1 MRISKILN
9 NNSVVALDD
18 NHQETVLIGK
28 GLAFNKKV
36 GDPVNVAAIQKK
48 FCLSSQTLNTKFQEI
63 LVSLPLE
70 EVSVVSKIVNYMKM
84 NISKKISDVI
94 YVSLS
99 DHIHYAL
106 RNHAKG
112 IVVKNGLMFDIMR
125 FYPDEYQ
132 IGLKGLEII
141 KEETGVQLSVDEAGF
156 IALHIVNA
164 ETEHGIGTGK
174 VEKSTKII
182 KEVLDIVTNFFDT
195 EINEESLTYF
205 RFINHLKYFSQRI
218 VSNAIFEDDDKDEE
232 LLDMMK
238 ITYAQSYM
246 CATNIQEFIRAK
258 YNVSIGKQEL
268 LYLVIHI
275 QRAIFQK

>member
-70 EVSVVSKIVNYMKM
+70 EVSVVSKIVNYITI
-84 NISKKISDVI
+84 NITNKITDVI
-94 YVSLS
+94 YVSLT
-99 DHIHYAL
+99 DHIPSAL

>member
-1 MRISKILN
+1 MIIKKIFN
-9 NNSVVALDD
+9 NNVVVVE
-18 NHQETVLIGK
+18 NNGK
-28 GLAFNKKV
+28 DEVVSGRGIAFSKKV
-36 GDPVNVAAIQKK
+36 GDAIDESRITQIFVLKEENM
-48 FCLSSQTLNTKFQEI
+48 SKFQEI
-63 LVSLPLE
+63 TKHIPVEIIDLTCEIIEMVRAN
-70 EVSVVSKIVNYMKM
+70 INQ
-84 NISKKISDVI
+84 NISDII
-94 YVSLS
+94 YISLS
-99 DHIHYAL
+99 DHIYEAIKRAKEGIYLTNSMSWEISRYYSQEHKLGIKAL
-106 RNHAKG
+106 EMINKKTGA
-112 IVVKNGLMFDIMR
+112 
-125 FYPDEYQ
+125 
-132 IGLKGLEII
+132 GLKE
-141 KEETGVQLSVDEAGF
+141 DEASF